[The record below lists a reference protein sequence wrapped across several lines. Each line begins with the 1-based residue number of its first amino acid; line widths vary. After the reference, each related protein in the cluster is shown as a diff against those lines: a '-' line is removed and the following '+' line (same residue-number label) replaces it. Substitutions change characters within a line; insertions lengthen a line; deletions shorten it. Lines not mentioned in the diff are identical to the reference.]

1 MSNFKTGDRVVY
13 TGDFTEE
20 LKGQIG
26 TVGNQVDKDNV
37 TVYWDT
43 DYAKLIGV
51 DVVMPENISL
61 LSTSPMD
68 IVDKYHEDKKDPV
81 AKPAHYNIGTIE
93 CIEYLK
99 DNMPKEAFI
108 GYLEGN
114 VKKYLH
120 RWRYKVKPTEDLK
133 KAQWYLDRLIKEVEI
148 A

>member
-1 MSNFKTGDRVVY
+1 MSKFQAGDRVIY
-13 TGDFTEE
+13 TGDFTEV

-26 TVGNQVDKDNV
+26 TVVGIKGPDEN
-37 TVYWDT
+37 TIEWDT
-43 DYAKLIGV
+43 AEAKAVKVFHVL
-51 DVVMPENISL
+51 DESISL
-61 LSTSPMD
+61 
-68 IVDKYHEDKKDPV
+68 YEDKKDPV

-93 CIEYLK
+93 CIDYLK
-99 DNMPKEAFI
+99 DNMPKDAFI

-133 KAQWYLDRLIKEVEI
+133 KAQWYLDRLIKEVES